1 MVFDVLSII
10 FQLLFQN
17 MDYKWRWVRGKW
29 SGVEIVRCMT
39 SKAGVHLSQETQGCQ
54 LAQTRSVRLQP
65 CKASFPPPRTL
76 QGLKQE
82 SFLWPQLTFHPLHPK
97 VNWGHCNSDFA
108 AQIKRNEMR
117 EVSTGDI
124 STRTSGGVGRLSHMI
139 IVVYIVWLALDLHWW
154 CDTVALGWMNIKKW
168 PRYIT

>member
-1 MVFDVLSII
+1 MKTIHPSALVAGAHKINVMTLC
-10 FQLLFQN
+10 
-17 MDYKWRWVRGKW
+17 KWNLVERGRA
-29 SGVEIVRCMT
+29 GRCMT
-39 SKAGVHLSQETQGCQ
+39 SRGRVRCSPETR
-54 LAQTRSVRLQP
+54 LEAALPAETRSVRLRP
-65 CKASFPPPRTL
+65 CKASYL
-76 QGLKQE
+76 LKE
-82 SFLWPQLTFHPLHPK
+82 GFLWPQLTFHPLHPK